1 MEEVGRVSH
10 YFNKIGV
17 AAIVLN
23 NSLSVGDK
31 VRIKGNK
38 TDLVQSIDSMEI
50 DRNKVEQAMPGDTVG
65 VKVTD
70 KVRRKDKVYRLD

>member
-23 NSLSVGDK
+23 MSLSLGDR
-31 VRIKGNK
+31 VRILGSK
-38 TDLVQSIDSMEI
+38 TDLVQNIDSMEI
-50 DRNKVEQAMPGDTVG
+50 DRKKIEKAMPGDTVG

-70 KVRRKDKVYRLD
+70 KVRRKDKVYRID

>member
-1 MEEVGRVSH
+1 MEEVGRISH

-23 NSLSVGDK
+23 NSLNVGDK

-38 TDLVQSIDSMEI
+38 TDLVQNIDSMEI
-50 DRNKVEQAMPGDTVG
+50 DKKKIERAMPGDTVG
-65 VKVTD
+65 IKVAD

>member
-23 NSLSVGDK
+23 SSLGVGDK

-38 TDLVQSIDSMEI
+38 TDFIQNIDSMEI
-50 DRNKVEQAMPGDTVG
+50 DRKKIEQAMPGDTVG
-65 VKVTD
+65 IKTAD

>member
-17 AAIVLN
+17 AAVVLSG
-23 NSLSVGDK
+23 SLGVGDK

-38 TDLVQSIDSMEI
+38 TDLEQNIDSMEI
-50 DRNKVEQAMPGDTVG
+50 DGNRVEQAVSGDVVG
-65 VKVTD
+65 VKVAG
-70 KVRRKDKVYRLD
+70 KVRKRDVVYRLD